1 MTSVSNDY
9 IEMRQRRF
17 NYFPQS
23 FRWHGLTY
31 YVQAVERSWTKMGG
45 SLLRRRAERLCFRV
59 RAVALP
65 HEHEGTPACPPRK
78 FDIYQDLIANTWHL
92 ERQLV

>member
-1 MTSVSNDY
+1 MTTVCHDY

-45 SLLRRRAERLCFRV
+45 RLLRRRAERLCFRV
-59 RAVALP
+59 RAVALLR
-65 HEHEGTPACPPRK
+65 EGALACPPSK

-92 ERQLV
+92 ERQLA

>member
-1 MTSVSNDY
+1 MITANHDY

-45 SLLRRRAERLCFRV
+45 RLLRRRAERLCFRV
-59 RAVALP
+59 RAVASLRDGGP
-65 HEHEGTPACPPRK
+65 TCPPRK

-92 ERQLV
+92 ERQLA

>member
-1 MTSVSNDY
+1 MTSVHHDY

-45 SLLRRRAERLCFRV
+45 RLLRRRAERLCFRV
-59 RAVALP
+59 RAVASLREDGP
-65 HEHEGTPACPPRK
+65 FCPPRK

-92 ERQLV
+92 ERQLA